1 MKEEVVSF
9 QSAGL
14 RLHGVLGVPE
24 GLRPA
29 ERRAAFL
36 VLHGFGSNSESSNV
50 LGPTR
55 VLSEFG
61 YVTLRFDM
69 RGCGKSEG
77 EFGRVICLE
86 QVEDLGNALD
96 FLSHHPAVAPGR
108 IGVIGSSFGG
118 AVAVYAGG
126 TNPRVAAVISNGG
139 WGHGERKFRGQH
151 PSPEAWAKFTKMLD
165 EGRAHRARTGKSL
178 MVPRY
183 DIVPIPAHVRE
194 NLERQKVGMLAPNSI
209 EMFPAET
216 AQSMFDFRA
225 EEVVGKIAPR
235 PLLLD
240 PRRQRFGD
248 ADRAVDRAVQA
259 RQPARRA
266 ASVQRPR
273 SLPVRGKLDA
283 GVVAVAQL
291 ARPLFSGGAMSG
303 EKILVGIAVIVRAG
317 GRSSTHGIQVSRC
330 R

>member
-1 MKEEVVSF
+1 MNEDIISIP
-9 QSAGL
+9 SAGL
-14 RLHGVLGVPE
+14 RLHGVLGTPAD
-24 GLRPA
+24 LRSP

-36 VLHGFGSNSESSNV
+36 VLHGFGSNCESPSV
-50 LGPTR
+50 TQPAR

-77 EFGRVICLE
+77 EFGRVICLD

-96 FLSHHPAVAPGR
+96 FLSKHPAVDPNR

-139 WGHGERKFRGQH
+139 WGDGERKFRGQH
-151 PSPEAWAKFTKMLD
+151 RGPEAWAKFTKMLED
-165 EGRAHRARTGKSL
+165 GKAHRARTGQSL

-183 DIVPIPAHVRE
+183 DIVPIPNHVRE
-194 NLERQKVGMLAPNSI
+194 NLERQKVGMLAPNSV

-225 EEVVGKIAPR
+225 DDVVGKIAPR
-235 PLLLD
+235 PLLLIHSAKD
-240 PRRQRFGD
+240 SVTPTEQSVEMFK
-248 ADRAVDRAVQA
+248 RAG
-259 RQPARRA
+259 QPAE
-266 ASVQRPR
+266 
-273 SLPVRGKLDA
+273 LH
-283 GVVAVAQL
+283 
-291 ARPLFSGGAMSG
+291 LFSGLDHFLFA
-303 EKILVGIAVIVRAG
+303 EN
-317 GRSSTHGIQVSRC
+317 STRVWSLMKHWLDLYFPAAK
-330 R
+330 

>member
-1 MKEEVVSF
+1 MKEQIVAF

-14 RLHGVLGVPE
+14 RLHGVLGLPD
-24 GLRPA
+24 GSPPSQ
-29 ERRAAFL
+29 RRAAFL
-36 VLHGFGSNSESSNV
+36 VLHGFGSNSEGNNV
-50 LGPTR
+50 LQPVR
-55 VLSEFG
+55 VLGEFG

-77 EFGRVICLE
+77 EFGRVICFE

-96 FLSHHPAVAPGR
+96 FLARHPAVDPDR

-151 PSPEAWAKFTKMLD
+151 PSSQAWAKFTAML
-165 EGRAHRARTGKSL
+165 EAGRVHRARTGKSL

-183 DIVPIPAHVRE
+183 DIVPIPNHVRE
-194 NLERQKVGMLAPNSI
+194 NLERQKVGMLAPNSV

-235 PLLLD
+235 PLLLIHAAND
-240 PRRQRFGD
+240 SVTPTEQSIEMFE
-248 ADRAVDRAVQA
+248 RAG
-259 RQPARRA
+259 QPAE
-266 ASVQRPR
+266 
-273 SLPVRGKLDA
+273 LH
-283 GVVAVAQL
+283 
-291 ARPLFSGGAMSG
+291 LFSGLDHFLFA
-303 EKILVGIAVIVRAG
+303 EN
-317 GRSSTHGIQVSRC
+317 STRVWSLLRNWLDTYFPVTK
-330 R
+330 

>member
-14 RLHGVLGVPE
+14 RLHGVLSVPD
-24 GLRPA
+24 GLPPSQ
-29 ERRAAFL
+29 RRAAFM
-36 VLHGFGSNSESSNV
+36 VLHGFGSNSDSPTCITPAKV
-50 LGPTR
+50 LGD
-55 VLSEFG
+55 LG

-86 QVEDLGNALD
+86 QVEDTGNALE
-96 FLSHHPAVAPGR
+96 FLAKHPNVDAER

-118 AVAVYAGG
+118 AVGVYAGG
-126 TNPRVAAVISNGG
+126 TNPRIAAVISNGG

-151 PSPEAWAKFTKMLD
+151 PTPEAWAKFTNMLE
-165 EGRAHRARTGKSL
+165 EGKAHRARTGKSL

-183 DIVPIPAHVRE
+183 DIVPIPDHVRQ
-194 NLERQKVGMLAPNSI
+194 NLDKQSVRMLAPNSV

-235 PLLLD
+235 PLMLIHAAKD
-240 PRRQRFGD
+240 SVTPTEQSVEMFK
-248 ADRAVDRAVQA
+248 RAG
-259 RQPARRA
+259 QPAE
-266 ASVQRPR
+266 
-273 SLPVRGKLDA
+273 LH
-283 GVVAVAQL
+283 
-291 ARPLFSGGAMSG
+291 LFSGLDHFLFA
-303 EKILVGIAVIVRAG
+303 EK
-317 GRSSTHGIQVSRC
+317 STRVWNMLRQWLETYFPATK
-330 R
+330 

>member
-1 MKEEVVSF
+1 MNEDVVSIR
-9 QSAGL
+9 SAGL
-14 RLHGVLGVPE
+14 RLHGLLGTPAD
-24 GLRPA
+24 LRPS

-36 VLHGFGSNSESSNV
+36 VLHGFGSNSESPSV
-50 LGPTR
+50 IQPTR

-96 FLSHHPAVAPGR
+96 FLSRHPAVDPDR

-126 TNPRVAAVISNGG
+126 VNPRVAAVISNGG

-151 PSPEAWAKFTKMLD
+151 PTPQAWAKFTAMLE
-165 EGRAHRARTGKSL
+165 EGRTYRARTGKSL
-178 MVPRY
+178 MVPRG

-194 NLERQKVGMLAPNSI
+194 NLDKKNVQMLSANSV

-235 PLLLD
+235 PLRLIHAANDSVTPTEQSVEL
-240 PRRQRFGD
+240 FK
-248 ADRAVDRAVQA
+248 RAG
-259 RQPARRA
+259 QPTE
-266 ASVQRPR
+266 
-273 SLPVRGKLDA
+273 LH
-283 GVVAVAQL
+283 
-291 ARPLFSGGAMSG
+291 LFSGLDHFLFNENSARVWN
-303 EKILVGIAVIVRAG
+303 LLRNWLDAYFPARV
-317 GRSSTHGIQVSRC
+317 
-330 R
+330 